1 MRPTPSRTLSIRHP
15 ARRAARRAAAA
26 AVLLA
31 GLVAAFAAAP
41 AAAAPPPT
49 LPLAEVRPGMVGT
62 LSTVLRGTQRET
74 IEIELLGVL
83 DDGIGPGVDM
93 ILCRLRGELGT
104 WTGVAAGMS
113 GSPVTVDGK
122 LVGALSYS
130 IGGFSKEPLCG
141 ITPIETML
149 ALERF
154 PAGLAPWSAGAA
166 ARASGL
172 EPVPLA
178 LAARGLDPA
187 LFDGS
192 DALLRSL
199 GLARPVQVVPAGAP
213 APRDPKAGPPALEP
227 GDAVA
232 GLLVWGDVQLAATGT
247 VTWRDGE
254 KILAFGHPFM
264 GTGRAEIP
272 FAPAEIAWTVPS
284 LLSSFKISNVGVP
297 AGTMTQDRLTAVS
310 GAIGPV
316 PAGLPVALAI
326 RRTDETAV
334 TRSFSVAKDPLI
346 APQLVDLALRIALG
360 QELGRERLEVLRAR
374 GTIALADGRRLPFE
388 AVGPGVMSGDE
399 QAIGGELGRRLA
411 ALMRP
416 PMALPAVSGIELAVS
431 SVDPEGLYKL
441 TRALPDRLV
450 ARPGETL
457 RVALDL
463 DGPRGSQRRET
474 LALRVPETALP
485 GRYVLLAG
493 SPRALANEL
502 GGVAEARRRT
512 AKDAADY
519 LATFESTAADDALEL
534 ALALP
539 AEGLVADGR
548 EYPALPGTAQ
558 MLLRARPAAGDA
570 GRVRGVTVARAGVP
584 LERGVTGVARVSI
597 EVLVQESTP

>member
-1 MRPTPSRTLSIRHP
+1 MRSTRPRIVLS
-15 ARRAARRAAAA
+15 ARSALDVLAAAGLLAAAA
-26 AVLLA
+26 GAP
-31 GLVAAFAAAP
+31 VAAVPP
-41 AAAAPPPT
+41 AT
-49 LPLAEVRPGMVGT
+49 LPLEAVRPGMVGT
-62 LSTVLRGTQRET
+62 MSTVLRGTARET
-74 IEIELLGVL
+74 IEVELLGVL

-93 ILCRLRGELGT
+93 ILCRLRGEAGT
-104 WTGVAAGMS
+104 WNGVAAGMS

-149 ALERF
+149 ALERY
-154 PAGLAPWSAGAA
+154 PAGLSPWTGGAS

-192 DALLRSL
+192 DALLGSL
-199 GLARPVQVVPAGAP
+199 GLARPVQVVPAAVP
-213 APRDPKAGPPALEP
+213 SAGPSESATPPALEP

-272 FAPAEIAWTVPS
+272 FAPATIAWTVPS
-284 LLSSFKISNVGVP
+284 LLSSFKIANVGRP
-297 AGTMTQDRLTAVS
+297 AGTMTQDRLTAVA

-316 PAGLPVALAI
+316 PEGLPVSLAI
-326 RRTDETAV
+326 QRAGEVPV
-334 TRSFSVAKDPLI
+334 TRSFRLARDPLV
-346 APQLVDLALRIALG
+346 APPLADLAVRIALG
-360 QELGRERLEVLRAR
+360 QELGRERLEVLRVR
-374 GTIALADGRRLPFE
+374 GSIVLADGRRLPFE
-388 AVGPGVMSGDE
+388 ATGPGALPGDE

-416 PMALPAVSGIELAVS
+416 PMALPAVARIELAVT
-431 SVDPEGLYKL
+431 SVDPEGVYKL
-441 TRALPDRLV
+441 VRALPDRLV
-450 ARPGETL
+450 ARPGEAL

-463 DGPRGSQRRET
+463 DGPRGTQRRET
-474 LALRVPETALP
+474 LSLVVPEGALP

-493 SPRALANEL
+493 SPRTLAGEL

-512 AKDAADY
+512 AHDAADY
-519 LATFESTAADDALEL
+519 LATFETPLADDALEI

-558 MLLRARPAAGDA
+558 LLLRSRPAAGDA
-570 GRVRGVTVARAGVP
+570 GRVRGVTVAQASAP
-584 LERGVTGVARVSI
+584 LERVVTAIARVSI
-597 EVLVQESTP
+597 EVLPQESTR

>member
-1 MRPTPSRTLSIRHP
+1 MRSTRSRIVPS
-15 ARRAARRAAAA
+15 ARFALGPLVATGLLTAAAG
-26 AVLLA
+26 V
-31 GLVAAFAAAP
+31 P
-41 AAAAPPPT
+41 TAAAPPPT
-49 LPLAEVRPGMVGT
+49 LPLEAVRPGMVGT
-62 LSTVLRGTQRET
+62 MSTVLRGTQRET

-149 ALERF
+149 ALERY
-154 PAGLAPWSAGAA
+154 PAGLAPWTAGAS

-192 DALLRSL
+192 DELLRSL
-199 GLARPVQVVPAGAP
+199 GLVRPVQVVPSAAPPASSEAGP
-213 APRDPKAGPPALEP
+213 PPALEP

-254 KILAFGHPFM
+254 RILAFGHPFM

-272 FAPAEIAWTVPS
+272 FAPATIAWTVPS
-284 LLSSFKISNVGVP
+284 LLSSFKISNVGRP
-297 AGTMTQDRLTAVS
+297 AGTMTQDRLTAVA

-316 PAGLPVALAI
+316 PDGLPVSLSIQRAGGAP
-326 RRTDETAV
+326 V
-334 TRSFSVAKDPLI
+334 TRSFRVAKDPLV
-346 APQLVDLALRIALG
+346 APPLADLALRIALG
-360 QELGRERLEVLRAR
+360 QELGRERQEVLRAR
-374 GTIALADGRRLPFE
+374 GTIVLADGRRLPFE
-388 AVGPGVMSGDE
+388 ATGPGVMAGDE
-399 QAIGGELGRRLA
+399 QAIGGELGRKLT

-416 PMALPAVSGIELAVS
+416 PMALPAVAGVELAVTS
-431 SVDPEGLYKL
+431 IDPEGVYKL

-474 LALRVPETALP
+474 LSLVVPESALP
-485 GRYVLLAG
+485 GRYLLLAG
-493 SPRALANEL
+493 SPRTLAAEL

-512 AKDAADY
+512 ARDAADY
-519 LATFESTAADDALEL
+519 LASFETPLADDAVEI

-558 MLLRARPAAGDA
+558 LLLRSRTAAAGDA
-570 GRVRGVTVARAGVP
+570 GRVRGMAVARASAP
-584 LERGVTGVARVSI
+584 LERAVTAIARVPI
-597 EVLVQESTP
+597 EILHLEPTR

>member
-1 MRPTPSRTLSIRHP
+1 VRSTRSRIVPS
-15 ARRAARRAAAA
+15 ARFALGPLVATGLLTAAAG
-26 AVLLA
+26 V
-31 GLVAAFAAAP
+31 P
-41 AAAAPPPT
+41 TAAAPPPT
-49 LPLAEVRPGMVGT
+49 LPLEAVRPGMVGT
-62 LSTVLRGTQRET
+62 MSTVLRGTQRET
-74 IEIELLGVL
+74 IEVELLGVL

-149 ALERF
+149 ALERY
-154 PAGLAPWSAGAA
+154 PAGLAPWTAGAS

-192 DALLRSL
+192 DELLRSL
-199 GLARPVQVVPAGAP
+199 GLARPVQVVPSAAPPAADPAP
-213 APRDPKAGPPALEP
+213 ATPPALEP

-254 KILAFGHPFM
+254 RILAFGHPFM

-272 FAPAEIAWTVPS
+272 FAPATIAWTVPS
-284 LLSSFKISNVGVP
+284 LLSSFKISNVGRP
-297 AGTMTQDRLTAVS
+297 AGTMTQDRLTAVA

-316 PAGLPVALAI
+316 PDGLPVSLSIQRAGGAP
-326 RRTDETAV
+326 V
-334 TRSFSVAKDPLI
+334 TRSFRVAKDPLV
-346 APQLVDLALRIALG
+346 APPLADLALRIALG
-360 QELGRERLEVLRAR
+360 QELGRERQEVLRAR
-374 GTIALADGRRLPFE
+374 GTIVLADGRRLPFE
-388 AVGPGVMSGDE
+388 ATGPGVMAGDE
-399 QAIGGELGRRLA
+399 QAIGGELGRKLT

-416 PMALPAVSGIELAVS
+416 PMALPAVAGVELAVTS
-431 SVDPEGLYKL
+431 IDPEGVYKL
-441 TRALPDRLV
+441 ARALPDRLV

-457 RVALDL
+457 RIALDL

-474 LALRVPETALP
+474 LSLVVPESALP
-485 GRYVLLAG
+485 GRYLLLAG
-493 SPRALANEL
+493 SPRTLAAEL

-512 AKDAADY
+512 ARDAADY
-519 LATFESTAADDALEL
+519 LATFETPLADDAVEI

-558 MLLRARPAAGDA
+558 LLLRSRTAAAGDA
-570 GRVRGVTVARAGVP
+570 GRLRGMTVARASAP
-584 LERGVTGVARVSI
+584 LERAVTAIARVPI
-597 EVLVQESTP
+597 EILHLEPTR

>member
-1 MRPTPSRTLSIRHP
+1 MRSTRSRIVPS
-15 ARRAARRAAAA
+15 ARFALGALVATGLLTAAAG
-26 AVLLA
+26 V
-31 GLVAAFAAAP
+31 P
-41 AAAAPPPT
+41 TAAAPPPT
-49 LPLAEVRPGMVGT
+49 LPLEAVRPGMVGT
-62 LSTVLRGTQRET
+62 MSTVLRGTQRET
-74 IEIELLGVL
+74 IEVELLGVL

-149 ALERF
+149 ALERY
-154 PAGLAPWSAGAA
+154 PAGLAPWTAGAS

-178 LAARGLDPA
+178 LAARGLDPT

-192 DALLRSL
+192 DELLRSL
-199 GLARPVQVVPAGAP
+199 GLARPVQVVPSAAPPAADPAP
-213 APRDPKAGPPALEP
+213 ATPPALEP

-254 KILAFGHPFM
+254 RILAFGHPFM

-272 FAPAEIAWTVPS
+272 FAPATIAWTVPS
-284 LLSSFKISNVGVP
+284 LLSSFKISNVGRP
-297 AGTMTQDRLTAVS
+297 AGTMTQDRLTAVA

-316 PAGLPVALAI
+316 PDGLPVSLSIQRAGGAP
-326 RRTDETAV
+326 V
-334 TRSFSVAKDPLI
+334 TRSFRVAKDPLV
-346 APQLVDLALRIALG
+346 APPLADLALRIALG
-360 QELGRERLEVLRAR
+360 QELGRERQEVLRAR
-374 GTIALADGRRLPFE
+374 GTIVLADGRRLPFE
-388 AVGPGVMSGDE
+388 ATGPGVMAGDE
-399 QAIGGELGRRLA
+399 QAIGGELGRKLT

-416 PMALPAVSGIELAVS
+416 PMALPAVAGVELAVTS
-431 SVDPEGLYKL
+431 IDPEGVYKL

-474 LALRVPETALP
+474 LSLVVPESALP
-485 GRYVLLAG
+485 GRYLLLAG
-493 SPRALANEL
+493 SPRTLAAEL

-512 AKDAADY
+512 ARGAADY
-519 LATFESTAADDALEL
+519 LATFETPLADDAVEI

-558 MLLRARPAAGDA
+558 LLLRSRTAAAGDA
-570 GRVRGVTVARAGVP
+570 GRVRGMAVARASAP
-584 LERGVTGVARVSI
+584 LERAVTAIARVPI
-597 EVLVQESTP
+597 EILHLEPTR

>member
-1 MRPTPSRTLSIRHP
+1 
-15 ARRAARRAAAA
+15 
-26 AVLLA
+26 
-31 GLVAAFAAAP
+31 
-41 AAAAPPPT
+41 
-49 LPLAEVRPGMVGT
+49 MVGT
-62 LSTVLRGTQRET
+62 ISTVLRGTARET
-74 IEIELLGVL
+74 IEVELLGVL

-154 PAGLAPWSAGAA
+154 PAGLSPWVTGAS

-192 DALLRSL
+192 DELLRSL
-199 GLARPVQVVPAGAP
+199 GLARPVQVVPSAAP
-213 APRDPKAGPPALEP
+213 SAATPDSAAPPALEP
-227 GDAVA
+227 GDAIA

-247 VTWRDGE
+247 VTWRDGN

-272 FAPAEIAWTVPS
+272 FAPATIAWTVPS
-284 LLSSFKISNVGVP
+284 LLSSFKIANVGRP
-297 AGTMTQDRLTAVS
+297 AGTMTQDRLTAVA
-310 GAIGPV
+310 GTIGPV
-316 PAGLPVALAI
+316 PEGLPVSIAI
-326 RRTDETAV
+326 QRSGEAPV
-334 TRSFSVAKDPLI
+334 TRSFSVAKDPLV
-346 APQLVDLALRIALG
+346 APPLADLALRIALG
-360 QELGRERLEVLRAR
+360 QELGRERQEVLRAH
-374 GTIALADGRRLPFE
+374 GTITLADGRRLPFE
-388 AVGPGVMSGDE
+388 ATGPGALAGDE
-399 QAIGGELGRRLA
+399 QVIGGELGHRLT

-416 PMALPAVSGIELAVS
+416 PMALPAVARIELAVT
-431 SVDPEGLYKL
+431 SVDPEGVYKL

-463 DGPRGSQRRET
+463 DGPRGSQRHEV
-474 LALRVPETALP
+474 LSLVVPESALP
-485 GRYVLLAG
+485 GRYVLFAG
-493 SPRALANEL
+493 SPRTLASEL
-502 GGVAEARRRT
+502 GGVAEVRRRT
-512 AKDAADY
+512 ARTAADY
-519 LATFESTAADDALEL
+519 LATFETSPADDAVEI

-539 AEGLVADGR
+539 ADGLVADGR

-558 MLLRARPAAGDA
+558 MLLRSRPAASDA
-570 GRVRGVTVARAGVP
+570 GRMRAVTVARASAP
-584 LERGVTGVARVSI
+584 LERAVTAIARVSI
-597 EVLVQESTP
+597 EILPQESTR

>member
-1 MRPTPSRTLSIRHP
+1 
-15 ARRAARRAAAA
+15 
-26 AVLLA
+26 
-31 GLVAAFAAAP
+31 
-41 AAAAPPPT
+41 
-49 LPLAEVRPGMVGT
+49 MVGT
-62 LSTVLRGTQRET
+62 ISTVLRGTARET
-74 IEIELLGVL
+74 IEVELLGVL

-154 PAGLAPWSAGAA
+154 PAGLSPWVTGAS

-192 DALLRSL
+192 DELLRSL
-199 GLARPVQVVPAGAP
+199 GLARPVQVVPSAAP
-213 APRDPKAGPPALEP
+213 SAATPDSAAPPALEP
-227 GDAVA
+227 GDAIA

-247 VTWRDGE
+247 VTWRDGN

-272 FAPAEIAWTVPS
+272 FAPATIAWTVPS
-284 LLSSFKISNVGVP
+284 LLSSFKIANVGRP
-297 AGTMTQDRLTAVS
+297 AGTMTQDRLTAVA
-310 GAIGPV
+310 GTIGPV
-316 PAGLPVALAI
+316 PEGLPVSIAI
-326 RRTDETAV
+326 QRSGEAPV
-334 TRSFSVAKDPLI
+334 TRSFSVAKDPLV
-346 APQLVDLALRIALG
+346 APQLADLALRIALG
-360 QELGRERLEVLRAR
+360 QELGRERQEVLRAH
-374 GTIALADGRRLPFE
+374 GTITLADGRRLPFE
-388 AVGPGVMSGDE
+388 ATGPGALAGDE
-399 QAIGGELGRRLA
+399 QVIGGELGHRLT

-416 PMALPAVSGIELAVS
+416 PMALPAVARIELAVT
-431 SVDPEGLYKL
+431 SVDPEGVYKL

-463 DGPRGSQRRET
+463 DGPRGSQRHEV
-474 LALRVPETALP
+474 LSLVVPESALP
-485 GRYVLLAG
+485 GRYVLFAG
-493 SPRALANEL
+493 SPRTLASEL
-502 GGVAEARRRT
+502 GGVAEVRRRT
-512 AKDAADY
+512 ARTAADY
-519 LATFESTAADDALEL
+519 LATFETSPADDAVEI

-539 AEGLVADGR
+539 ADGLVADGR

-558 MLLRARPAAGDA
+558 MLLRSRPAAGDA
-570 GRVRGVTVARAGVP
+570 GRVRAVTVARSSAP
-584 LERGVTGVARVSI
+584 LERAVTAIARVSI
-597 EVLVQESTP
+597 EILPQESTR

>member
-1 MRPTPSRTLSIRHP
+1 MRSTRSRIVLF
-15 ARRAARRAAAA
+15 AR
-26 AVLLA
+26 LA
-31 GLVAAFAAAP
+31 LGALVAAGLLAAAGVP

-49 LPLAEVRPGMVGT
+49 LPLEAVRPGMVGT

-74 IEIELLGVL
+74 IEVELLGVL

-149 ALERF
+149 ALERY
-154 PAGLAPWSAGAA
+154 PAGLAPWTAGAA
-166 ARASGL
+166 VRASRL

-192 DALLRSL
+192 DELLRSL
-199 GLARPVQVVPAGAP
+199 GLARPVQVVPSAAP
-213 APRDPKAGPPALEP
+213 PASSEAGPPPDLEP

-232 GLLVWGDVQLAATGT
+232 GLLVWGDLQLAATGT
-247 VTWRDGE
+247 VTWRDGD

-272 FAPAEIAWTVPS
+272 FAPATIAWTVPS
-284 LLSSFKISNVGVP
+284 LLSSFKISNVGRP
-297 AGTMTQDRLTAVS
+297 AGTMTQDRLTAVA

-316 PAGLPVALAI
+316 PEGLPVSLAI
-326 RRTDETAV
+326 QRSRTGEAPLV
-334 TRSFSVAKDPLI
+334 RSFSVAKDPLI
-346 APQLVDLALRIALG
+346 APQLADLALRIALG
-360 QELGRERLEVLRAR
+360 QELGRERQEVLRAA
-374 GTIALADGRRLPFE
+374 GEIVLADGRRLPFE
-388 AVGPGVMSGDE
+388 ATGPGVLAGDE

-416 PMALPAVSGIELAVS
+416 PMALPAVARVELAVT
-431 SVDPEGLYKL
+431 SVDPEGVYKL

-474 LALRVPETALP
+474 LSLVVPASALP

-493 SPRALANEL
+493 SPRTLAGEL

-512 AKDAADY
+512 ARDAADY
-519 LATFESTAADDALEL
+519 LATFETPLADDAVEI

-558 MLLRARPAAGDA
+558 LLLRSRTTAAGDL
-570 GRVRGVTVARAGVP
+570 GRVRGVTVARASVP
-584 LERGVTGVARVSI
+584 LERAVTAIARVPI
-597 EVLVQESTP
+597 EILPVESTR

>member
-1 MRPTPSRTLSIRHP
+1 MRSTLSRIVFP
-15 ARRAARRAAAA
+15 ARLAPGALVAAGLLAAAA
-26 AVLLA
+26 GLPATAV
-31 GLVAAFAAAP
+31 
-41 AAAAPPPT
+41 PPPT
-49 LPLAEVRPGMVGT
+49 MPLDAVRPGMVGT

-149 ALERF
+149 ALERY
-154 PAGLAPWSAGAA
+154 PAGLAPWTAGAS

-178 LAARGLDPA
+178 LAARGLDPR

-192 DALLRSL
+192 DELLRSL
-199 GLARPVQVVPAGAP
+199 GLARPVQVVPSGVAP
-213 APRDPKAGPPALEP
+213 AAPSQAGPPPALEP

-247 VTWRDGE
+247 VTWRDGG

-272 FAPAEIAWTVPS
+272 FAPATIAWTVPS
-284 LLSSFKISNVGVP
+284 LLSSFKIANVGHP
-297 AGTMTQDRLTAVS
+297 AGTMTQDRLTAVA

-316 PAGLPVALAI
+316 PEGLPVSLAI
-326 RRTDETAV
+326 QRSRTGEAPLL
-334 TRSFSVAKDPLI
+334 RSFSVAKDPMI
-346 APQLVDLALRIALG
+346 APPLADLALRIALG
-360 QELGRERLEVLRAR
+360 QELGRERQEVLRAQ
-374 GTIALADGRRLPFE
+374 GEIVLADGLRLPF
-388 AVGPGVMSGDE
+388 AATGPGAMAGDE
-399 QAIGGELGRRLA
+399 QAIGTELGRKLV
-411 ALMRP
+411 ALMRA
-416 PMALPAVSGIELAVS
+416 PMALPAVARIELTVT
-431 SVDPEGLYKL
+431 SVDPEGVYRL

-457 RVALDL
+457 RVALEF

-474 LALRVPETALP
+474 LSLRVPESALA

-493 SPRALANEL
+493 SPRTLAGEL

-512 AKDAADY
+512 ARDAADY
-519 LATFESTAADDALEL
+519 LATFETSLADDAIEI

-558 MLLRARPAAGDA
+558 LLMRSRPAAGDA
-570 GRVRGVTVARAGVP
+570 GRVRAVTLARASAP
-584 LERGVTGVARVSI
+584 LERAVTAIARVPI
-597 EVLVQESTP
+597 EILPLESTR